1 MFGIRF
7 IKSQPT
13 THRMPFRG
21 GKLAREGAGL
31 SFFCFAPATTLVA
44 VSVASHDRHFMPGLV
59 AADFLRFT
67 AGMEGA
73 VSMSETQGCLVL

>member
-13 THRMPFRG
+13 THWMQFRG

-44 VSVASHDRHFMPGLV
+44 VSV
-59 AADFLRFT
+59 
-67 AGMEGA
+67 
-73 VSMSETQGCLVL
+73 SETQGCLVL